1 MCWLI
6 LLLQY
11 YRFNNSKLL
20 TKGKKSDSCH
30 LLFKLEDESL
40 CSHVCLVIVAYLL
53 DPDVVFG
60 VYVGFGGG
68 VGLGKCYHAGYIL
81 KIIMVVYLHLL

>member
-1 MCWLI
+1 MEFLTRGKESDCFH
-6 LLLQY
+6 LQI
-11 YRFNNSKLL
+11 
-20 TKGKKSDSCH
+20 
-30 LLFKLEDESL
+30 KLEDESL

-53 DPDVVFG
+53 DPDVIFG

-68 VGLGKCYHAGYIL
+68 VGLSECYHAGYIL